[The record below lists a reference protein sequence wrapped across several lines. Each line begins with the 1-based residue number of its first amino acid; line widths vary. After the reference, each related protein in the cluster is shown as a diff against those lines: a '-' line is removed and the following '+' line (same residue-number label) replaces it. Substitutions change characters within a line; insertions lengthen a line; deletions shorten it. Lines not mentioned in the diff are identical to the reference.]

1 MLLVKAPSFVQSL
14 RFSVF
19 SSFYLKKNQS
29 STIKLVNKL
38 NLNVNQT
45 NYLFN
50 SSYDY
55 TCY

>member
-19 SSFYLKKNQS
+19 SSFSLKKNQS

-45 NYLFN
+45 NYLLN